1 MKLRGFIVILFTFCI
16 KLGYSQLSVPGVPE
30 SFSIRTKQEKI
41 IPVKE
46 LDTLNTE
53 VLLAEDTKKNINN
66 RYGIVSQMDVD
77 IKKMGVSTFIE
88 GRGTIWQY
96 QVQSINALS
105 LGITFS
111 LFLIPDEAKVFIYDE
126 SHTHILGSFTKQNN
140 NKNSFLSIAD
150 LPGNNAIIEYFEPI
164 NPEFEGQLTLGS
176 VSQAY
181 RDISYSVSS
190 TTATTARI
198 GINCPLG
205 ADWQDQKHAVCRM
218 IYQDLTASYYCTGF
232 FVNNTLNDGTPY
244 FMTANHCINSSLNAS
259 TLVIYFNYE
268 NSTCTSSDASTTRT
282 LSGATIEA
290 TNKYSDF
297 TLVIM
302 NDSPPESYNTYFL
315 GWNSVD
321 TYSSTGTCIHHP
333 AGTPKCISVDNGSP
347 VNYAGRISWDNG
359 YISASYTHWQ
369 VAFDQGNT
377 EGGSSGS
384 PLMDSNK
391 RVIGQLHGGDD
402 TESFYGKFS
411 LSWNYSSTNASQLK
425 YWLDPSG
432 SGLTAIDGGYMKTKP
447 KSKFI
452 SNLQNICINDTIKF
466 TDQSTYAPTH
476 WEWKVSPKS
485 YQFIN
490 GTDSL
495 TRNPGIIFNN
505 NGLYTVALITKNSY
519 GSDTLLK
526 TNYIVV
532 VNGVQV
538 AISNVPSDST
548 ICGCKLNSYELSTAG
563 AVNYSYTLERTD
575 KINYTTSAGNIFLSL
590 KSAVSKYGSFN
601 TWLKV
606 NGSIGSCK
614 AKDSALIKVVM
625 PVNDYIENAYRLN
638 LGRSVNFPGK
648 CSSVDYGEPHPSLGD
663 CISGNSWCPN
673 SNASS
678 DSVLNGTLWF
688 TFVGPSSGKIN
699 IRTRGSNNRVAVY
712 EADAYTDITSSS
724 SKYTLLAANDN
735 VSATDKTSFI
745 ENLLVEHGKT
755 YWLQLDGDTKD
766 PGNYNIELW
775 SGSVEVYPTLNDG
788 NFDLTIS
795 SEQAGNADIYIFS
808 EQGKLVYT
816 NKQSISADTNRF
828 NLSLTQLSSGL
839 YIVKVITGGSVL
851 KAKFVIA
858 K

>member
-1 MKLRGFIVILFTFCI
+1 MKLRGFIVILFLFFI
-16 KLGYSQLSVPGVPE
+16 EFGYSQISIPGIPE
-30 SFSIRTKQEKI
+30 SFSIRTKQAKV
-41 IPVKE
+41 IPAQE
-46 LDTLNTE
+46 LDSLNTE
-53 VLLAEDTKKNINN
+53 GLIAEDTKKGINN
-66 RYGIVSQMDVD
+66 RYGIVSQINID
-77 IKKMGVSTFIE
+77 IKTMGVSTFIE

-96 QVQSINALS
+96 QIQSYNALS

-111 LFLIPDEAKVFIYDE
+111 LFLLPDEAKVFIFDE
-126 SHTHILGSFTKQNN
+126 SHTHILGAFTKQNN
-140 NKNSFLSIAD
+140 NKNSLLSIAD
-150 LPGNNAIIEYFEPI
+150 LPGNKAIIEYFEPI

-190 TTATTARI
+190 TSATTSRI
-198 GINCPLG
+198 GINCSLG
-205 ADWQDQKHAVCRM
+205 DNWQDHKHAVCRM

-232 FVNNTLNDGTPY
+232 FVNNTLYNGTPH

-268 NSTCTSSDASTTRT
+268 NSTCTASDALNKQT

-302 NDSPPESYNTYFL
+302 NDSPPESYNAYFL
-315 GWNSVD
+315 GWNSID
-321 TYSSTGTCIHHP
+321 SYSSNATCIHHP
-333 AGTPKCISVDNGSP
+333 SGSPKCISVDNNSP
-347 VNYAGRISWDNG
+347 VSYAGRISWDNG
-359 YISASYTHWQ
+359 YISAINTHWQ

-384 PLMDSNK
+384 PLMDNNK

-411 LSWNYSSTNASQLK
+411 LSWNYGGTSASQLK
-425 YWLDPSG
+425 DWLDPNN
-432 SGLTAIDGGYMKTKP
+432 SGLAAIDGGYMKTKP

-452 SNLQNICINDTIKF
+452 ANLQNICINDTIKF
-466 TDQSTYAPTH
+466 TDQSSYAPTQ
-476 WEWKVSPKS
+476 WEWKVSPNS
-485 YQFIN
+485 YQYIK
-490 GTDSL
+490 GSDSL
-495 TRNPGIIFNN
+495 SRNPGIIFNN
-505 NGLYTVALITKNSY
+505 NGLYAVTLITKNNY

-526 TNYIVV
+526 TNYISV
-532 VNGVQV
+532 VNNVQV
-538 AISNVPSDST
+538 AISNVPSDSI
-548 ICGCKLNSYELSTAG
+548 ICGCKLNSYELSTNG
-563 AVNYSYTLERTD
+563 AVNYSFTVERTD
-575 KINYTTSAGNIFLSL
+575 KITYSTSAGNIFLSL
-590 KSAVSKYGSFN
+590 KSDVSKYGSFN

-606 NGSIGSCK
+606 SGSIGSCK
-614 AKDSALIKVVM
+614 SKDSALIKVVIPM
-625 PVNDYIENAYRLN
+625 NDYIENAYRLN
-638 LGRSVNFPGK
+638 LGRSVNFPNK
-648 CSSVDYGEPHPSLGD
+648 CSSVDYGEPYPSLGD
-663 CISGNSWCPN
+663 CTSGNSWCPN

-688 TFVGPSSGKIN
+688 TFVGPSSGNIN
-699 IRTRGSNNRVAVY
+699 IRTKGSNNRVAVY
-712 EADAYTDITSSS
+712 EADAYANIKSSS

-735 VSATDKTSFI
+735 VSAIDKTSFI
-745 ENLLVEHGKT
+745 EDLKVEHGKI

-775 SGSVEVYPTLNDG
+775 SGSVEVYPTLSDG
-788 NFDLTIS
+788 NFALTIS

-851 KAKFVIA
+851 KAKFLIA